1 MINKQTISSLLSKMT
16 HNNKNNL
23 KLIERFFGTLNY
35 RDSDNQTILHIL
47 VDNKY
52 DEEKCFLA
60 IRSLLANGLNPNA
73 KADFNYN
80 FIQTALYAGY
90 SENFILYIINE
101 SLKYSL
107 DVNHTDDD
115 QDTIMHTAI
124 YSDDF
129 NGSYSKIYESII
141 KHGFDTTK
149 VDRDNHNI
157 YEAMIYMSTTN
168 QKTISEDEMDKIR
181 KLTPNNSNVSNLPS
195 NKSET
200 TESITQE
207 QTSDNQEKQHSIQ
220 PKITNQQK
228 HSSRETI
235 KISPEVIKELEKYG
249 QILNLKGY
257 QTAPTI
263 GRDEELKN
271 LIITL
276 AADKKSP
283 ILVGESG
290 VGKSALVDE
299 LAYRIQTGNVP
310 KFLTN
315 QIILEV
321 TPSELIAG
329 ESVVGQFEKKI
340 TNLLSLCQKNEI
352 ILFIDEIHT
361 IYGTGSYKNNDNDLS
376 DMLKRYLDRSNLKII
391 GTTTEEEYTKY
402 FAYDALKRRFEKIV
416 ITEPTDKIL
425 EEIISKVL
433 DDYSSKSNIYFKDTS
448 LKDIIISVITTATA
462 KNHRIY
468 NDNVNNPDLAISIID
483 KAFAYAKYYDSD
495 IITLDHFIESFNS
508 CYRLS
513 GPTKEQ
519 AIADLK
525 EANKQKNKSFTR
537 ILKFEKPKH

>member
-16 HNNKNNL
+16 DNNKNNL
-23 KLIERFFGTLNY
+23 KLIEKFFGTLNY

-47 VDNKY
+47 ADNKY
-52 DEEKCFLA
+52 DESKCFLA
-60 IRSLLANGLNPNA
+60 IRSLLVNGLNPNTL
-73 KADFNYN
+73 ADFNYN

-90 SENFILYIINE
+90 SENFILNIINE
-101 SLKYSL
+101 SLKYGL
-107 DVNHTDDD
+107 DVNHADDD

-129 NGSYSKIYESII
+129 NGSYSKIYELLI

-149 VDRDNHNI
+149 VDREGRNVF
-157 YEAMIYMSTTN
+157 ETMLYMNTTN
-168 QKTISEDEMDKIR
+168 QKVFSKDEMDKIR
-181 KLTPNNSNVSNLPS
+181 NLTPNNSNISNLTSVQSKPNES
-195 NKSET
+195 NG
-200 TESITQE
+200 QE
-207 QTSDNQEKQHSIQ
+207 LTSDNQEKQQSIQ
-220 PKITNQQK
+220 PQITNQQK

-235 KISPEVIKELEKYG
+235 KILPDVIKELEKYG

-257 QTAPTI
+257 TTAPTI

-321 TPSELIAG
+321 TPSELVAG

-340 TNLLSLCQKNEI
+340 TNLLSLCQKYQI
-352 ILFIDEIHT
+352 ILFVDEIHT

-376 DMLKRYLDRSNLKII
+376 DMLKHYLDRSNLKII
-391 GTTTEEEYTKY
+391 GTTTDEEYTKY
-402 FAYDALKRRFEKIV
+402 FAYDALKRRFEKIF
-416 ITEPTDKIL
+416 ITEPTDKVL
-425 EEIISKVL
+425 EEIINKVI
-433 DDYSSKSNIYFKDTS
+433 DDYSSKSNLYLKDES
-448 LKDIIISVITTATA
+448 LKDVIVSTITTATA

-483 KAFAYAKYYDSD
+483 KAFAYAKYYDSE
-495 IITLDHFIESFNS
+495 IITLDHFIDSFNS

-513 GPTKEQ
+513 SPAKEQ
-519 AIADLK
+519 AIAALK
-525 EANKQKNKSFTR
+525 EANKQKNKPFTR